1 MLHALK
7 PEKVYGPAL
16 KIQARIKG
24 REKTYI
30 FIFPP
35 AEQKAYEAFVG
46 EVRYRAS
53 WAANSRTQGKPQNVE
68 NSRTVQDTIRRAKR
82 YTVKTLWGGAE
93 GHWEKHSHGV
103 LQTQPG

>member
-1 MLHALK
+1 MLRALK

-16 KIQARIKG
+16 KIQARIKDH
-24 REKTYI
+24 EKTYI

-53 WAANSRTQGKPQNVE
+53 W
-68 NSRTVQDTIRRAKR
+68 
-82 YTVKTLWGGAE
+82 GG
-93 GHWEKHSHGV
+93 
-103 LQTQPG
+103 